1 MTRVSILLPKAT
13 VTINQTDCSVAS
25 MLFSVVVDVDVVAT
39 VVSIASVVFAEII
52 IFNDKV

>member
-1 MTRVSILLPKAT
+1 M
-13 VTINQTDCSVAS
+13 TINQTDCSVAS